1 MAFGFMTK
9 ANTPLFF
16 VIYNSCEV
24 FKLEII
30 AETYLE
36 TFGMLV
42 LHPWEHQM
50 KPHKSSSP

>member
-1 MAFGFMTK
+1 MTK
-9 ANTPLFF
+9 AFNTPLFF

-50 KPHKSSSP
+50 KTHKSSSP